1 LLQQRQGEILAKAT
15 EVLRKEHDVI
25 LKVIEATE
33 FTAARLERGEK
44 VPDSLLAGLVEFF
57 QLFAD
62 RCHHGKEEEVFFPRL
77 VEKGMPRDAGPVGVM
92 LREHEMGREMIRR
105 MSQAEG
111 AYRAGASS
119 AASSWAKAARSYTDL
134 LREHISKENEV
145 LFTMAEGM
153 LSEKEQQ
160 ELAEAFERVE
170 IERMGTGTHE
180 RLHARMEQLLR
191 EAASSPAH

>member
-1 LLQQRQGEILAKAT
+1 LLRQKQEEILAKAT

-25 LKVIEATE
+25 LKMIEATE
-33 FTAARLERGEK
+33 ITAAKLERGEK

-62 RCHHGKEEEVFFPRL
+62 RCHHGKEEDVFFPRL

-92 LREHEMGREMIRR
+92 LHEHEMGREMIRR
-105 MSQAEG
+105 MNQSEG
-111 AYRAGASS
+111 AYRAGDSS
-119 AASSWAKAARSYTDL
+119 AAYSWAKAARSYAAL
-134 LREHISKENEV
+134 LREHIMKENEV
-145 LFTMAEGM
+145 LFMMAERM

-170 IERMGTGTHE
+170 NERMGADTHDH
-180 RLHARMEQLLR
+180 LLARMEQLLR
-191 EAASSPAH
+191 EAVSSPAH